1 MNMRVREY
9 EGADHDQM
17 VRLVSAFR
25 MSVDALRGFRHE
37 VDVDTASQEF
47 EDYLK
52 AGFRTFVAQDDGG
65 SLAGFIVCKVVDGV
79 VWAESIYVDP
89 PSRRGG
95 VGSMLFEKANEL
107 ARGNKHDTAYA
118 WVHPNN
124 DVVISFLKR
133 HGYDVLNL
141 VEVRRAHEDERLDQ
155 TVTLMRNSFRY

>member
-1 MNMRVREY
+1 
-9 EGADHDQM
+9 
-17 VRLVSAFR
+17 
-25 MSVDALRGFRHE
+25 
-37 VDVDTASQEF
+37 
-47 EDYLK
+47 
-52 AGFRTFVAQDDGG
+52 
-65 SLAGFIVCKVVDGV
+65 VCKVVDGV